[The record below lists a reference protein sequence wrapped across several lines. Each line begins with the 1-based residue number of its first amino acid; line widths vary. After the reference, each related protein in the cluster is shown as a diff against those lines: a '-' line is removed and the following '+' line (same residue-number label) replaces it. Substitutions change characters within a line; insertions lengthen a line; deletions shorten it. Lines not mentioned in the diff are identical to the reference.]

1 MSDLKILTVKLIGA
15 CEQLYAERTLL
26 ESMMT
31 GAKVPGWRAMF
42 ERMKNDPE
50 TRTHIHAQF
59 QPLYDLVQREAD
71 ADKALEE
78 LLRVLPKHGRM
89 N

>member
-1 MSDLKILTVKLIGA
+1 MGDLKFLAVKLIQV
-15 CEQLYAERTLL
+15 CEQLYTERTLL
-26 ESMMT
+26 ESMMV

-42 ERMKNDPE
+42 EKMKNDPE
-50 TRTHIHAQF
+50 IRPQIHAQF

-78 LLRVLPKHGRM
+78 LLRVLPRSGPS